1 MLPLLQGDQDGY
13 LRELD
18 ASEVLAIRGESS
30 GHVYLYCVHKLIG
43 ISHRWFEITC
53 YLCYRVTRMVT

>member
-18 ASEVLAIRGESS
+18 ASDILAIHGESL
-30 GHVYLYCVHKLIG
+30 GHVYL
-43 ISHRWFEITC
+43 
-53 YLCYRVTRMVT
+53 